1 MTLPHERFAAIAKT
15 RHLLGALVDPKRTPA
30 VPKPIRDEASR
41 CLKHFPTPLDME
53 EAIEGLNL
61 AATIFASIESIRRR
75 PRRPQAERE

>member
-1 MTLPHERFAAIAKT
+1 MTLPRERFAAIAKT

-41 CLKHFPTPLDME
+41 CLKHFPTALDME

-61 AATIFASIESIRRR
+61 AATIFASIEPIRRR